1 MPLHEYE
8 CDVCGHRFEKI
19 QKFSD
24 PPIEVCPICG
34 GHVHKLISS
43 PAFQFKGSGW
53 YVTDYAKKDT
63 TGTDKAESV
72 KTGGDSKETTAAAKN
87 DGGSETDTAGKKGET
102 PTTSASTSSESSTST
117 SAKPAAKASKDQ
129 S

>member
-8 CDVCGHRFEKI
+8 CDVCGRRFEKI

-24 PPIEVCPICG
+24 PPIEVCPTCG

-43 PAFQFKGSGW
+43 PAFHLKGSGW

-63 TGTDKAESV
+63 TGTDKTEKVSKDEAAPAKGDSGSE
-72 KTGGDSKETTAAAKN
+72 KDTGGKKSEPAA
-87 DGGSETDTAGKKGET
+87 
-102 PTTSASTSSESSTST
+102 TSPSPSTSSETST
-117 SAKPAAKASKDQ
+117 KTTTPKPAAKEPS
-129 S
+129 